1 MKYTEYN
8 LDTFDQIPSVN
19 GIYTWHLKHLDSI
32 TLEQYYSLLR
42 HKKFSSNIKGVFNEN
57 YIGQLTLSKDID
69 LSSINSKTKEIIQ
82 ELSQYINSPIY
93 IGISNNLN
101 RRLSQHNKRLT
112 SFLFDSTK
120 ISFTTEWD
128 QKFEDTDEES
138 TYFAE
143 RIGSVLKENHIN
155 AINVLFVRIY
165 EFEIERSNLLIVEK
179 FFNQCLLPIYGKR

>member
-8 LDTFDQIPSVN
+8 LDSFDDIPNKN

-32 TLEQYYSLLR
+32 SLEQYYSLLR

-57 YIGQLTLSKDID
+57 YIGQLTLTKDID
-69 LSSINSKTKEIIQ
+69 LSLINPKTKEIIK
-82 ELSQYINSPIY
+82 ELSQYINAPIY

-101 RRLSQHNKRLT
+101 RRLNQHNKRLT

-120 ISFTTEWD
+120 ISNITEWD
-128 QKFEDTDEES
+128 QKYEDTDDES

-143 RIGSVLKENHIN
+143 RIGSVLKENQIN
-155 AINVLFVRIY
+155 SINVLFVRVY
-165 EFEIERSNLLIVEK
+165 EFEIERSNLLIIEK

>member
-8 LDTFDQIPSVN
+8 LDSFDDIPNKN

-32 TLEQYYSLLR
+32 SLEQYYSLLR

-57 YIGQLTLSKDID
+57 YIGQLTLSKNID
-69 LSSINSKTKEIIQ
+69 LSSINPETKEIIK
-82 ELSQYINSPIY
+82 ELSQYINAPIY

-101 RRLSQHNKRLT
+101 RRLGQHNKRLT

-120 ISFTTEWD
+120 ISNITEWD
-128 QKFEDTDEES
+128 QKYEDTDDES

-143 RIGSVLKENHIN
+143 RIGSVLKENQIN
-155 AINVLFVRIY
+155 SINVLFVRVY
-165 EFEIERSNLLIVEK
+165 EFEIERSNLLIIEK

>member
-8 LDTFDQIPSVN
+8 LDNFDQIPSKN
-19 GIYTWHLKHLDSI
+19 GIYTWHLKHLESI
-32 TLEQYYSLLR
+32 SLEQYYSLLR

-69 LSSINSKTKEIIQ
+69 LTAINSKTKEIIK
-82 ELSQYINSPIY
+82 ELSQYINAPIY

-101 RRLSQHNKRLT
+101 RRLAQHNKRLT
-112 SFLFDSTK
+112 SFLFDNTK
-120 ISFTTEWD
+120 ISFTAEWD
-128 QKFEDTDEES
+128 QKYEDTDDES

-143 RIGSVLKENHIN
+143 RIGSVLKENQIN
-155 AINVLFVRIY
+155 AINVLFIRIY
-165 EFEIERSNLLIVEK
+165 EFEIERSNLLIIEK